1 MMNKISIITALSLIR
16 WSIQAQKNEKQN
28 VPSPVV
34 SNVKWELEEGNYE
47 VQYKQNDIKSE
58 AAFSNTGILIRVENS
73 FPFSNDPPPA
83 EKKEISQTSKK
94 NPKKKKRKKHDRLN
108 FILFFIPS
116 RKIPESNL
124 YLPPYS

>member
-1 MMNKISIITALSLIR
+1 MKTYKNDYTEQELKAR
-16 WSIQAQKNEKQN
+16 IQID
-28 VPSPVV
+28 
-34 SNVKWELEEGNYE
+34 
-47 VQYKQNDIKSE
+47 DIKSE